1 MIEEE
6 AYVAEVK
13 DGRIWIEKNRKPA
26 CSGCAEACP
35 SAASSGLFAEKPVRL
50 QVLSD
55 LPLRPGDK
63 VLIGIAEEALASG
76 SLWIYL
82 LPLLC
87 LFGGALLGKSLV
99 GPDWASALGGLAGLG
114 LCYTGLKATRL
125 FDRQGYQPVIL
136 RKLD

>member
-6 AYVAEVK
+6 AYVAEVSG
-13 DGRIWIEKNRKPA
+13 GRVWLEKHRKSG
-26 CSGCAEACP
+26 CSGCAQPCP
-35 SAASSGLFAEKPVRL
+35 SSTFSGLLNDRRL
-50 QVLSD
+50 RFEVASD

-63 VLIGIAEEALASG
+63 VLVGIAEDALASA

-87 LFGGALLGKSLV
+87 LFGGAALGKFFAGSDLV
-99 GPDWASALGGLAGLG
+99 SALGGLGGLA
-114 LCYTGLKATRL
+114 LCYAALKAVRL

-136 RKLD
+136 RKIN